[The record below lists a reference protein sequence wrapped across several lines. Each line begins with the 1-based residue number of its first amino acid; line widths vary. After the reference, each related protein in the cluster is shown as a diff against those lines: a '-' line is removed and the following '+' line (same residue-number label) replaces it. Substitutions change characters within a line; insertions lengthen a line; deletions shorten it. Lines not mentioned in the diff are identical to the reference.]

1 MGNSDAQR
9 IPVNRF
15 GLTEVFTPSPTKPN
29 IDIVFV
35 HGLNGDPHNTWT
47 SEFSKIF
54 WPAQLLPP
62 ILEEEKARVLVYGYD
77 ADVTTFTDGASKDKI
92 HNHAEHLV
100 AELAANRRIRKASE
114 RPILWV
120 AHSLGGLVL
129 KRALIHSSEIRGMKT
144 EHLRS
149 IFVSTYGISFLGT
162 PHHGSDIAQ
171 WGNRLE
177 WICSA
182 VLPKKILDTNE
193 NLIQAL
199 KTNNETLQNIDR
211 QFSQLMSRFHIY
223 FFHEGK
229 PTNLKGTLRFIVDE
243 TSASPSA
250 QDVERAVIQADHS
263 HMCKFENENSP
274 GFDLVVEG
282 IQRYAEEAP
291 TIIKSRWDNERE
303 ERTMQK
309 KAAAEEL
316 FPESVKGTPQSE
328 SSSTLGSSSLG
339 NSTTNLSLSQSQ
351 PEMKDTATETFDTR
365 RSKPSEPYFI
375 VPPGFRPNTFFVGFD
390 KELQE
395 LDRRLF
401 DRRRRDGTACVLV
414 HGQPGGGKSH
424 LVRQYVNK
432 NKKKF
437 RGGVFWVV
445 SYSRD
450 ERYQS
455 YESIFQKAVTRD
467 SLGPGFKLDEDGQSV
482 VKCVKDW
489 FETRQEWL
497 IIFDGV
503 SVETDED
510 ISDLARFVPDSRNSS
525 MIYVSRQRNLESKQ
539 RLLRPAAIRI
549 PSLKVEDARK
559 LLFKELHIK
568 KPSEAEI
575 ASATRLVSQTDC
587 LPLAIDAISHRI
599 ADTHEPLTRYSMKSF
614 AANPKIE
621 GTYNQI
627 LDDLQ
632 RLGHMEAWNLI
643 NILAFFGQH
652 VPVEMLHLGISGLQE
667 ISVKSSEDDSK
678 PELNVT
684 FSILMRHALL
694 ERNEPDSDVSSSR
707 DSLVEPEP
715 IDMLKIHSVVQSFCL
730 DSLNT
735 RKMLPEWLQHATKL
749 FESSYHAAD
758 SKIKQKAEPARVSD
772 YRYYL
777 VHGRRLYDHS
787 THYES
792 KKQNLAPIR
801 AELEVLLELIEKEIK
816 QLEPSSSQEGVNR
829 TYQVSVFDRT
839 TSSSSSLP
847 ESAGARTPH
856 RPSPLPLANETVWGT
871 DVRKPSLESPASI
884 GNAREPRIVN
894 HSPYQGFY
902 DDLGYESDREN
913 LRYTSHPMRQ
923 NISESTEIP
932 QTARPQVENTQ
943 VSTGDSY
950 DDSWQVVQSARK
962 ARKPHVSH
970 DLGSFRPTPARAT
983 RAEVNKRLAKGNF
996 AQKQNV
1002 PNPESSDARQA
1013 LSKVHS
1019 RSPPPSR
1026 SGLSSV
1032 SAFWQKKPPLR
1043 ESTGPTWANVAAG
1056 QSHFPRGQS
1065 SFPTADLASSVEPL
1079 RGRQGNAYSSPL
1091 ASEFVP
1097 SRGAM
1102 SSLENSA
1109 RLSNQLSSQDV
1120 SPLTQPPYANQNE
1133 NYYPRTTIQGPNTA
1147 PLPFES
1153 LSDTDNPSSVKRR
1166 FPPDT
1171 RSYPYR
1177 GSSASQSPHR
1187 LPSSYYPLP
1196 AGYYSQP
1203 MSRDNSHQSRIS
1215 AHTEPPRYNPP
1226 VFSSSPIQPIYP
1238 ANFPHTPSS
1247 PRDRF
1252 PDGRPLRKSPRSD
1265 YDGVENSPP
1274 SQPPSDPSYSF
1285 SSPNLGNGWAFHVLP
1300 HSDPS
1305 SRPMSRSNSGPGLA
1319 LDPRGLGILPFE
1331 SNGVVQFGSLP
1342 EVNVEEAR
1350 RRTSEWERSL
1360 ERSRERSTGGR
1371 RGRDGGSKPYP
1382 DINLIPTFSSL
1393 DQMEGLEME

>member
-1 MGNSDAQR
+1 MGNPDAQR

-15 GLTEVFTPSPTKPN
+15 GLTEVFTPTPSKPN
-29 IDIVFV
+29 VDIVFV

-47 SEFSKIF
+47 SEFSKVF

-77 ADVTTFTDGASKDKI
+77 ADVTAFTDGASKDKI

-291 TIIKSRWDNERE
+291 AIVKSRWDNERE
-303 ERTMQK
+303 ERIMQK

-316 FPESVKGTPQSE
+316 FPGEVLYLIDEFIDISAAFPSV
-328 SSSTLGSSSLG
+328 
-339 NSTTNLSLSQSQ
+339 LSLLEECADIDVQ
-351 PEMKDTATETFDTR
+351 MKDTATEISDIQ

-375 VPPGFRPNTFFVGFD
+375 VPPGFRPNTFFVGFER
-390 KELQE
+390 ELQE

-437 RGGVFWVV
+437 RGGIFWVV

-450 ERYQS
+450 ERYQT
-455 YESIFQKAVTRD
+455 YESIFQKAVARE
-467 SLGPGFKLDEDGQSV
+467 SPRSSSKLDEDGQSV
-482 VKCVKDW
+482 VECVKDW

-497 IIFDGV
+497 IVFDGV

-510 ISDLARFVPDSRNSS
+510 VSDLAKFVPDSRNSWYDYLIHMNTIFGTDLKS
-525 MIYVSRQRNLESKQ
+525 VIYVSRQHNLESKQ
-539 RLLRPAAIRI
+539 RLLRPTAIRI

-575 ASATRLVSQTDC
+575 TSATRLVSQTDC

-652 VPVEMLHLGISGLQE
+652 VPVEMLHLGLSGLQE
-667 ISVKSSEDDSK
+667 ISIKSSEDDSK
-678 PELNVT
+678 PDLNAT
-684 FSILMRHALL
+684 FSILMRH
-694 ERNEPDSDVSSSR
+694 DSITEV
-707 DSLVEPEP
+707 
-715 IDMLKIHSVVQSFCL
+715 I
-730 DSLNT
+730 
-735 RKMLPEWLQHATKL
+735 LQ
-749 FESSYHAAD
+749 
-758 SKIKQKAEPARVSD
+758 
-772 YRYYL
+772 
-777 VHGRRLYDHS
+777 VHGHRLYDHS

-792 KKQNLAPIR
+792 KRQNLAPIR

-816 QLEPSSSQEGVNR
+816 QLEPNSSQEGVNR
-829 TYQVSVFDRT
+829 TYQVSIFDRT

-847 ESAGARTPH
+847 ESTEARTPR

-884 GNAREPRIVN
+884 VSAREPRIVN

-923 NISESTEIP
+923 NVSESTEIP
-932 QTARPQVENTQ
+932 QTARPRLENTQ
-943 VSTGDSY
+943 VATEHSY
-950 DDSWQVVQSARK
+950 DDGWQVVQSTRK
-962 ARKPHVSH
+962 TRKPHVSR
-970 DLGSFRPTPARAT
+970 DLGSFRPAPARAT
-983 RAEVNKRLAKGNF
+983 RAEVDKRIATGNF
-996 AQKQNV
+996 TQRQDI
-1002 PNPESSDARQA
+1002 PNPGSSDARQA

-1026 SGLSSV
+1026 SKLSGV
-1032 SAFWQKKPPLR
+1032 SAFWQKRPSSR
-1043 ESTGPTWANVAAG
+1043 ESAGPTWADIAAG
-1056 QSHFPRGQS
+1056 QRHHPHGQPS
-1065 SFPTADLASSVEPL
+1065 PQKADLESSPPTVEPL
-1079 RGRQGNAYSSPL
+1079 RGRQGNVYSSPL
-1091 ASEFVP
+1091 VSEFVP
-1097 SRGAM
+1097 SRGAA
-1102 SSLENSA
+1102 SSFQDSA
-1109 RLSNQLSSQDV
+1109 RLSDQLSSPDV
-1120 SPLTQPPYANQNE
+1120 SPLTQPPYPSQHSYANNIE
-1133 NYYPRTTIQGPNTA
+1133 NYYPQSTVLGPNTT

-1153 LSDTDNPSSVKRR
+1153 LSDTENPTSVKRR
-1166 FPPDT
+1166 FPSDP

-1177 GSSASQSPHR
+1177 GSSTSRSPYR

-1226 VFSSSPIQPIYP
+1226 VFSSPPSQTTYP
-1238 ANFPHTPSS
+1238 ANFPYTPSS
-1247 PRDRF
+1247 ARDRF

-1265 YDGVENSPP
+1265 YEGVENSPP
-1274 SQPPSDPSYSF
+1274 SHPPSEPSYSF
-1285 SSPNLGNGWAFHVLP
+1285 SSPNLDSGWAFHVLP

-1350 RRTSEWERSL
+1350 KRTSEWERNL
-1360 ERSRERSTGGR
+1360 GRSRERSTGGR

-1382 DINLIPTFSSL
+1382 DINLIPTMSSL
-1393 DQMEGLEME
+1393 DNMEG